1 MTLKFLRWLIEI
13 VIYKIVDAL
22 MDLAG
27 YLWDVYGKIELRN
40 YEAEQS
46 IARDEHR

>member
-1 MTLKFLRWLIEI
+1 MTLKILKWLIEE

-27 YLWDVYGKIELRN
+27 YLWDIYGKIDFRI
-40 YEAEQS
+40 YDAEQS